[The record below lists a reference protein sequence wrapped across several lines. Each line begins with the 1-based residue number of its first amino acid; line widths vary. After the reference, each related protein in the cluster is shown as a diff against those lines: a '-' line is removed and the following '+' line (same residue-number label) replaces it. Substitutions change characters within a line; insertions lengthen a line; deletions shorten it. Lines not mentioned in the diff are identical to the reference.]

1 MALLAST
8 SQMVRQDLLRQMEK
22 QEQSEKEGKIS
33 PQEKKINNKINVLTK
48 EVQHIITLLNIA
60 GDARI
65 ENVQQ
70 EVQSITTALSNVTE
84 KVNSLIERV
93 GLVQNQGTLT
103 YQTVSMA
110 AVQNT
115 QEAAA
120 AVAKQPRVEPPPEA
134 NK

>member
-84 KVNSLIERV
+84 KVNSLIEKV

>member
-84 KVNSLIERV
+84 KVNSFIERV

>member
-33 PQEKKINNKINVLTK
+33 PQEKKIKNKINVLTK

>member
-1 MALLAST
+1 MKEMLLW
-8 SQMVRQDLLRQMEK
+8 RLKRK
-22 QEQSEKEGKIS
+22 
-33 PQEKKINNKINVLTK
+33 
-48 EVQHIITLLNIA
+48 
-60 GDARI
+60 
-65 ENVQQ
+65 
-70 EVQSITTALSNVTE
+70 
-84 KVNSLIERV
+84 NSLIERV

-120 AVAKQPRVEPPPEA
+120 AVTKQPRVEPPPEA

>member
-33 PQEKKINNKINVLTK
+33 PQEKKIKNKINVLTK

-84 KVNSLIERV
+84 KVNSLIEKV